1 MRFTPEFLDEI
12 RARLPVSDVVGRRV
26 KLKKQGREWAG
37 LSPFNKEK
45 TPSFFVND
53 QKGFYHCFSSGKHG
67 DIFGFLIETEGV
79 TFPEAVERLAQMAG
93 VEVPKSAPQEIERQ
107 QHRATLTDV
116 MDMAAAF
123 FEGALAGRTGAAARA
138 YLDRRGLSQAT
149 RAEFRI
155 GFACN
160 ERTALKTHLA
170 GRGVPVSDM
179 IEAGLLISGE
189 DVAEPFDRF
198 RDRIMF
204 PIHDLRGRV
213 IAFGGRAMQ
222 ADAQAK
228 YLNSPET
235 PLFHKGHVLFNQH
248 RARAAAHQAGTA
260 IAVEGY
266 MDVIALAQA
275 GIGHVV
281 APLGTALTEGQLEL
295 LWRMGPEPI
304 LCFDGDKAGQRA
316 AHRAIDVALPH
327 LKPGRSLR
335 FAFLPEGQDPDDM
348 VRTSGRG
355 ALDAVLAR
363 ARALDEVLWER
374 EADAA
379 PLDTP
384 ERRAALE
391 RRVGDLVKTIA
402 DESVRRH
409 YGNAMQERFQRF
421 APAPQPSQPS
431 SYGRRNGRGQGQGFQ
446 DRRPRGGFR
455 AEPMRA
461 SSSLRQST
469 QFSGGRV
476 SVREVA
482 LVLALVRHPRLIE
495 RHAETLCEIDLTS
508 PDLGKLRAVAV
519 DAASHGEAD
528 SVEMLEGVIARAGLA
543 SALARMEAV
552 LTPGL
557 WWAHAGADD
566 LDAETGF
573 LHCLAL
579 HQKAHAL
586 HKELRAAE
594 TAFGQD
600 LSEEN
605 FSRLA
610 DIQNQL
616 RAVEGTEASIE
627 GFGAASGRPLRSF

>member
-1 MRFTPEFLDEI
+1 MAFTPDFLDEI

-67 DIFGFLIETEGV
+67 DIFRFLMETEGV
-79 TFPEAVERLAQMAG
+79 TFPEAVERLAGMAG
-93 VEVPKSAPQEIERQ
+93 LEVPKSAPQEIERAQ
-107 QHRATLTDV
+107 RRASLNDV

-123 FEGALAGRTGAAARA
+123 FQASLAGRAGTNARA
-138 YLDRRGLSQAT
+138 YLDKRGLSGET
-149 RAEFRI
+149 RTNFRL
-155 GFACN
+155 GYAPAD
-160 ERTALKTHLA
+160 RTALKSHLA
-170 GRGVPVSDM
+170 AQSVSVGDM
-179 IEAGLLISGE
+179 IEAGLLVHGD

-204 PIHDLRGRV
+204 PIHDARGRI

-222 ADAQAK
+222 VDAPAK

-235 PLFHKGHVLFNQH
+235 SLFHKGAVLFNHH
-248 RARAAAHQAGTA
+248 RARAAVHQTDTV

-275 GIGHVV
+275 GIGHAV
-281 APLGTALTEGQLEL
+281 APLGTALTESQLDL
-295 LWRMGPEPI
+295 LWKMAPEPI

-335 FAFLPEGQDPDDM
+335 FAFLPDGQDPDDL
-348 VRTSGRG
+348 VRSSGRE
-355 ALDAVLAR
+355 AVDMVLAR
-363 ARALDEVLWER
+363 ARPLVEVLWER
-374 EADAA
+374 EIDAQ
-379 PLDTP
+379 PVDTP

-391 RRVGDLVKTIA
+391 SRLRELVRAIA

-409 YGNAMQERFQRF
+409 YGNAIAEKLQIF
-421 APAPQPSQPS
+421 APPVPVAYQ
-431 SYGRRNGRGQGQGFQ
+431 RRGGPRGQGGFS
-446 DRRPRGGFR
+446 DRRPTRTGLR
-455 AEPMRA
+455 VEPLRA
-461 SSSLRQST
+461 SSSLRQSP
-469 QFSGGRV
+469 QFSGAITK
-476 SVREVA
+476 VREAA
-482 LVLALVRHPRLIE
+482 LLIALIRHPRLLD
-495 RHAETLCEIDLTS
+495 RHAETLSELELTS
-508 PDLGKLRAVAV
+508 PELDRLRRVAI
-519 DAASHGEAD
+519 DAAAHDEAQNA
-528 SVEMLEGVIARAGLA
+528 EMMEGAVARAGLSA
-543 SALARMEAV
+543 SLARAEAA

-557 WWAHAGADD
+557 WWAATSADD

-573 LHCLAL
+573 LHSLAL

-594 TAFGQD
+594 AALGQD
-600 LSEEN
+600 TTEEN
-605 FSRLA
+605 FSHLV

-616 RAVEGTEASIE
+616 SKVEGTEAAIE
-627 GFGAASGRPLRSF
+627 GFGAASGRPARSL